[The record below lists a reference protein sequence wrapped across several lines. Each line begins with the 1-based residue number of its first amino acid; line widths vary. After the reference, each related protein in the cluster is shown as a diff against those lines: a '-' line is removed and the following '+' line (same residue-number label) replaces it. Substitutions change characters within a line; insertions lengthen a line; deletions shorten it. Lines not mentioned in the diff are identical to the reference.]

1 MHWSSATYNLCIW
14 VTARYMKVENNKKQT
29 PNWMRIYMIFRET
42 ESVVVVA
49 HRPQPIRHRFVCV
62 FLHFLVS
69 RAHHAPNWIVLV
81 PCIRAAVAATCICLR
96 KSCCLCR
103 SALLSL
109 RKKKF
114 KMKIKLCL
122 LCDDRRDSLHTAA
135 FCSPFKRKILLLFS
149 SNQCAGSIRWD
160 IVSDQLS
167 RCDMTTNLGFLS
179 SVDPFWSVA
188 HSTIHRILRTYTFP
202 FARASRD
209 LLITQLIY
217 WTGGRSLFSIAVSIP
232 CDQQQQQ
239 QHIDPRNAVR
249 NRVTVFL
256 LLYFLCVYI
265 AL

>member
-1 MHWSSATYNLCIW
+1 MLLLLRIDHNRFGTDLC
-14 VTARYMKVENNKKQT
+14 VFFYTFSFHV
-29 PNWMRIYMIFRET
+29 RIMLQIELCWFR
-42 ESVVVVA
+42 VYA
-49 HRPQPIRHRFVCV
+49 PQWQQRAFAYEKAAVCV
-62 FLHFLVS
+62 VRRFCHS
-69 RAHHAPNWIVLV
+69 G
-81 PCIRAAVAATCICLR
+81 
-96 KSCCLCR
+96 
-103 SALLSL
+103 
-109 RKKKF
+109 KKKF

-217 WTGGRSLFSIAVSIP
+217 WPGGRSLFSIAVSIP

>member
-1 MHWSSATYNLCIW
+1 MHLSHRSLHESGEQQEADAKLNAHIYDISRDEECCCCCASTTTDSAPICVCFFTLSRFTCASCSKLNCVGSVYTRRSGSNVHLL
-14 VTARYMKVENNKKQT
+14 TKK
-29 PNWMRIYMIFRET
+29 
-42 ESVVVVA
+42 
-49 HRPQPIRHRFVCV
+49 
-62 FLHFLVS
+62 
-69 RAHHAPNWIVLV
+69 
-81 PCIRAAVAATCICLR
+81 
-96 KSCCLCR
+96 
-103 SALLSL
+103 LLSVS
-109 RKKKF
+109 F
-114 KMKIKLCL
+114 GASVTPEKMKIKLCL